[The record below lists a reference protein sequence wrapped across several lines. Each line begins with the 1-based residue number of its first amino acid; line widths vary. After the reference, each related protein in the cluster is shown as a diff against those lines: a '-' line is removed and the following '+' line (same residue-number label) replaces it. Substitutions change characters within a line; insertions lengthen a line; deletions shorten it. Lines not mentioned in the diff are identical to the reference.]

1 MLVIVKNRLSDDE
14 VTQVMATVP
23 ACMAAQIPDAPT
35 KLLARNP
42 VDPDMKKIRTIV
54 PQLKARNLISDAAA
68 SYLHGWANGTLPQ
81 YEKPE
86 YRWLQHRW
94 KHVHAQPEVKLSD
107 TSNVDVIRKMK
118 TIRCNWRVKG

>member
-1 MLVIVKNRLSDDE
+1 M
-14 VTQVMATVP
+14 TQVMATVP

-42 VDPDMKKIRTIV
+42 VDPNMKHGINTIV
-54 PQLKARNLISDAAA
+54 PQLRVRNLISDAAA
-68 SYLHGWANGTLPQ
+68 SYLHGCANGILLQ
-81 YEKPE
+81 HEKPE